1 MDSRMRTSEVKIV
14 VLEPDEGNV
23 LTNGVTY
30 SDKVYLGKN
39 DSPDNW
45 REVPAEDINK
55 EPDA

>member
-1 MDSRMRTSEVKIV
+1 MDGRMKTNEIKIV

-23 LTNGVTY
+23 LTNGDVY

>member
-1 MDSRMRTSEVKIV
+1 MKTSEVKIV

-23 LTNGVTY
+23 LTNGETY

-45 REVPAEDINK
+45 REVPADSYEN
-55 EPDA
+55 EGA

>member
-1 MDSRMRTSEVKIV
+1 M
-14 VLEPDEGNV
+14 
-23 LTNGVTY
+23 GVTY

-45 REVPAEDINK
+45 HEVPVEDMNK

>member
-1 MDSRMRTSEVKIV
+1 MRTSEVKIV

>member
-1 MDSRMRTSEVKIV
+1 MKTNEIKIV

-23 LTNGVTY
+23 LTNGDVY

-45 REVPAEDINK
+45 REVPADSHES
-55 EPDA
+55 EGA